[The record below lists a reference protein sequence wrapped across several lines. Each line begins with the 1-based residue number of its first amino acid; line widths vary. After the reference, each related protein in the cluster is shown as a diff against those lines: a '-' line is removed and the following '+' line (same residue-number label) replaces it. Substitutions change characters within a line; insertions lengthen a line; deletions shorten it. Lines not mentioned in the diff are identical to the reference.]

1 LVVDD
6 YGHHPTEVAATIA
19 AAKLYGRRLVVAF
32 QPHRFSRTKDLMTAF
47 APALSGADEV
57 VLTDIY
63 AAGESPIAG
72 VDVQALL
79 RTFPS
84 AAKVAYAPRK
94 ELAAHL
100 IAQLKSGDLLL
111 VLGAGDITQ
120 VATDVLARL
129 A

>member
-1 LVVDD
+1 
-6 YGHHPTEVAATIA
+6 VAATIA

-63 AAGESPIAG
+63 AAGEPPIAG

-84 AAKVAYAPRK
+84 GAKVAYAPRK

-100 IAQLKSGDLLL
+100 MAQLKSGDLLL

-120 VATDVLARL
+120 VATDVLAHL